1 MLKVKR
7 ERKKNKNKNDISWYD
22 CGVLLGSFVDMQ
34 NIDLIFFSNF
44 EHVIAWG
51 LNPQC
56 LRINTDTAV

>member
-1 MLKVKR
+1 MLKVKK

-44 EHVIAWG
+44 EHVIA
-51 LNPQC
+51 
-56 LRINTDTAV
+56 